1 MDDRISTG
9 KRGEE
14 IALRHLEKNGYHI
27 LERRF
32 RTRFGE
38 IDLIADEGGDLVFVE
53 VKTRTGRS
61 FGSPEEAVDQRK
73 QRRLVRLASAY
84 LQKRHWEDR
93 SCRFDVVAVVLI
105 PGEPEQV
112 RVFRDALSVGT

>member
-9 KRGEE
+9 RRGEE
-14 IALRHLEKNGYHI
+14 IALRHLENNGYRI

-53 VKTRTGRS
+53 VKTRTGHS

-73 QRRLVRLASAY
+73 QRRLVRLARAY
-84 LQKRHWEDR
+84 LQKRRWEDR
-93 SCRFDVVAVVLI
+93 SCRFDVVAVLLI
-105 PGEPEQV
+105 PGERERV
-112 RVFRDALSVGT
+112 RVVRDAVSVGT

>member
-53 VKTRTGRS
+53 VKTRTGPL

-73 QRRLVRLASAY
+73 QRRLIRLASAY
-84 LQKRHWEDR
+84 LQKRRWEDR

-105 PGEPEQV
+105 PGEREQI
-112 RVFRDALSVGT
+112 RLFRDAVSVGT

>member
-9 KRGEE
+9 RRGEE
-14 IALRHLEKNGYHI
+14 IALRHLENNGYTI

-53 VKTRTGRS
+53 VKTRTGHS
-61 FGSPEEAVDQRK
+61 YGSPEEAVDQRK

-84 LQKRHWEDR
+84 LQRRRCGDR

-105 PGEPEQV
+105 PGERE
-112 RVFRDALSVGT
+112 RIRIFRDAVSVGT